1 MPSKEQPK
9 IYVDMAGSLPDQ
21 MVTTQ
26 EVPTALL
33 RWNEGV
39 LEQRIELKEW
49 NNRGDMINWTTFWRP
64 VPTFAAN
71 GTGGENAE

>member
-9 IYVDMAGSLPDQ
+9 IYVDMVGYRPIGE
-21 MVTTQ
+21 VTTQ
-26 EVPTALL
+26 EIPTALL

-64 VPTFAAN
+64 VPTFAASAL
-71 GTGGENAE
+71 GEQSE

>member
-21 MVTTQ
+21 AVTTQ
-26 EVPTALL
+26 ETPTALL

-49 NNRGDMINWTTFWRP
+49 NSLGDMINWTTFWRP
-64 VPTFAAN
+64 VPTFAASAL
-71 GTGGENAE
+71 GEQSE